1 VTAEWPRLHAP
12 DGFVR
17 PEALRQL
24 RPGRVGRRLASGLRP
39 RVMRTVVGSFYADRL
54 GWVALAVA
62 AVVLTY
68 GGGAAMFWFHA
79 IYLGEGGP
87 RISPW
92 LHWSLDSTA
101 GFVGLTP
108 PIALIL
114 PVAAW
119 LSAPANG
126 SINPAG
132 SRRPFRF
139 ALIGGILL
147 ALVAAPGP
155 ILHDNLIGRGTWLAD
170 EITERWG
177 GHEYYHSV
185 GVPYHAP
192 VSVKIGQQIAAG
204 VVIYVSLLWTV
215 VHVLRL
221 AHPPAPP
228 PRPRRAQRR
237 WGS

>member
-1 VTAEWPRLHAP
+1 
-12 DGFVR
+12 
-17 PEALRQL
+17 
-24 RPGRVGRRLASGLRP
+24 
-39 RVMRTVVGSFYADRL
+39 MRTVVGSFYADRL

-215 VHVLRL
+215 VHLLRL